1 MANKELSIEQRD
13 ELLKVLQDRFA
24 KNMHRHEGIEWE
36 DVQSRLLVNP
46 GKLWTLNEME
56 RTGGEPDVVGY
67 DEERDEYVFCD
78 CSRES
83 PKGRRSVCYDREA
96 LEKRKKHKPETS
108 AMDMAQEMGIEILTE
123 EQYRALQE
131 LDEFDLKT
139 SSWIKTPAEIRKL
152 GGALFCDRRYNHVFV
167 YHNGADSYYGSR
179 GFRGMMRV

>member
-13 ELLKVLQDRFA
+13 KLLKVLQDRFA